1 MQPTPTATPT
11 QPAQRNEI
19 MWPNA
24 PIQPTEPVAPIQQTP
39 LSQPSPSTSTYYVGA
54 SSGPD
59 TGGAAT
65 YRVSQI
71 IYLILG
77 IGEALMI
84 GRVALKLLAANADVG
99 FVRFIYGVSAPLVAP
114 FQGIFPTPTGNG
126 SVVEFSSVVAIA
138 VYALA
143 AWALARVV
151 LILGRQPEP
160 PTAH

>member
-1 MQPTPTATPT
+1 MQPIATATPT
-11 QPAQRNEI
+11 QPTRA
-19 MWPNA
+19 A
-24 PIQPTEPVAPIQQTP
+24 TA
-39 LSQPSPSTSTYYVGA
+39 TSV
-54 SSGPD
+54 
-59 TGGAAT
+59 T

-71 IYLILG
+71 IYLVSG
-77 IGEALMI
+77 IGEALVI

-99 FVRFIYGVSAPLVAP
+99 FVRFVYGASSPLVAP

-126 SVVEFSSVVAIA
+126 SVVEFSSLVAIA

-160 PTAH
+160 PAAH